1 MVPAMGCLCRHNQ
14 PARSRFVAV
23 VAALSC
29 TAAALAFA
37 NAAGLPAIVLP
48 CGFAQGLP
56 VGVQLV
62 AREGADDLLLA
73 LARQFERAH
82 PWQRFPLRGPVDRL
96 QAV

>member
-1 MVPAMGCLCRHNQ
+1 MYPQRIDGRDVGPRGH
-14 PARSRFVAV
+14 AV
-23 VAALSC
+23 F
-29 TAAALAFA
+29 TAFA

-82 PWQRFPLRGPVDRL
+82 PWQRFPEI
-96 QAV
+96 